1 MRVELS
7 DTQRQLRDTVRAFAA
22 ARVQPAAAD
31 TDRRERFPR
40 ELIAELARL
49 GVMGCFV
56 PERYGGAGFDYVAYA
71 LAVGE
76 LPAACA
82 ATGGSF
88 PAHASLATVP
98 SLALGHQAHRQR

>member
-1 MRVELS
+1 MRVELT

-22 ARVQPAAAD
+22 ERVRPAAAD

-56 PERYGGAGFDYVAYA
+56 PERYGGAGFGY
-71 LAVGE
+71 LA
-76 LPAACA
+76 PAPPPGGLSA
-82 ATGGSF
+82 AGAAAAARFSAPPPPPPPPG
-88 PAHASLATVP
+88 PCP
-98 SLALGHQAHRQR
+98 

>member
-1 MRVELS
+1 MRVELT

-22 ARVQPAAAD
+22 ERVKPAAAD

-56 PERYGGAGFDYVAYA
+56 PERYGGAGLHYGPHPPGRQGLSAAGPGTRVLLSAHGP
-71 LAVGE
+71 LA
-76 LPAACA
+76 PW
-82 ATGGSF
+82 
-88 PAHASLATVP
+88 PI
-98 SLALGHQAHRQR
+98 LGLRT

>member
-40 ELIAELARL
+40 ELIDEVARL

-56 PERYGGAGFDYVAYA
+56 PERYDGAGFDYVAYA
-71 LAVGE
+71 LAVEE
-76 LPAACA
+76 LSAEAAA
-82 ATGGSF
+82 SRVMLSDN
-88 PAHASLATVP
+88 ASLANMHI
-98 SLALGHQAHRQR
+98 LAR